1 MNHLLN
7 HTMFI
12 LMEATIQIHP
22 NSRPHH
28 CKWNPPHSL
37 NMPSPKIPKP
47 TIPKTSLKSLIL
59 PKTSLTTSFSCSHDF
74 HENFHSCRLNDEVP
88 ETLDFPFVVRHSGT
102 VSRYVW
108 DRREQKLVS
117 VNGINGFRFWDFFI
131 DYEDGVRKLGRF
143 CWSAVRNFFLPR
155 EVSEN
160 YLEYV
165 KWKFLHRVFSS
176 ALQVLATQAMFRAIG
191 FGYSRSLPSAAALN
205 WVLKDGLGRLS
216 RCIYTASLA
225 SAFDTNLKRV
235 RFTTSVL
242 FSLSIGVELL
252 TPIFPDNF
260 LLLATMANIAK
271 QISLACHLATGSA
284 VHRSFASSDNLGE
297 VSAKSQIQTVCFD
310 NIGLLLAAALNITF
324 KNNKRLLAA
333 LPFVAYPIFST
344 VDLFGIYQGLKHVHL
359 QTLTKDRLELIIKTW
374 IELGDVPSPAQVSK
388 MEGVGFFRNSGME
401 MLPIRIGCLNLK
413 RIIPRLSI
421 KTMRS
426 LSNDDFYFIYLESL
440 NHGFRLRDLGIVVCL
455 REGAATSDVI
465 MGLLQACYIRKGLHV
480 VDWENV
486 SEACDSSNSVIE
498 KWSTLMEE
506 SKKSSRNNLDL
517 LNENMLGAGWACRNV
532 LLSTQEQARYSFVTD

>member
-1 MNHLLN
+1 MNHLQN
-7 HTMFI
+7 HT
-12 LMEATIQIHP
+12 MEATIHAYP
-22 NSRPHH
+22 NSLPHY
-28 CKWNPPHSL
+28 CKWNPSHSL
-37 NMPSPKIPKP
+37 NMPSPKITKP
-47 TIPKTSLKSLIL
+47 TIPKTSFKSFIL
-59 PKTSLTTSFSCSHDF
+59 PKISSRTSFSCSHDF
-74 HENFHSCRLNDEVP
+74 HEKFHSCRLNDEVP
-88 ETLDFPFVVRHSGT
+88 ETFGFPFVVRHSGT

-108 DRREQKLVS
+108 DRRELKLVS
-117 VNGINGFRFWDFFI
+117 DNGINGFRFWDFFI
-131 DYEDGVRKLGRF
+131 DCEDGVRKLGGF

-216 RCIYTASLA
+216 RCIYTATLA
-225 SAFDTNLKRV
+225 SAFDTNL
-235 RFTTSVL
+235 
-242 FSLSIGVELL
+242 
-252 TPIFPDNF
+252 
-260 LLLATMANIAK
+260 K

-310 NIGLLLAAALNITF
+310 NIGLLLAATLNITF
-324 KNNKRLLAA
+324 KNNQRLLAA
-333 LPFVAYPIFST
+333 LPFVAYPIFSA

-374 IELGDVPSPAQVSK
+374 IELGYVPSPAQVSK
-388 MEGVGFFRNSGME
+388 MEGVGFFWNSGME
-401 MLPIRIGCLNLK
+401 MLPIRIGCLNVK
-413 RIIPRLSI
+413 RKIPRLSI
-421 KTMRS
+421 TTMRS
-426 LSNDDFYFIYLESL
+426 LSNDDFYFIYIESL
-440 NHGFRLRDLGIVVCL
+440 KHGFRLRDLGIVVCV

-465 MGLLQACYIRKGLHV
+465 MGLLQACYIRKGLNM

-486 SEACDSSNSVIE
+486 FEACDSLDSVME
-498 KWSTLMEE
+498 KWFTLMEE
-506 SKKSSRNNLDL
+506 SNKSSRNNLAL
-517 LNENMLGAGWACRNV
+517 LNENMSSAGWACRNV

>member
-1 MNHLLN
+1 MNHLQN

-12 LMEATIQIHP
+12 LMEATIYIYP
-22 NSRPHH
+22 NSRSHH

-59 PKTSLTTSFSCSHDF
+59 PKTCLRTSFSCSHDF
-74 HENFHSCRLNDEVP
+74 HENFHSCCLNDEVP

-131 DYEDGVRKLGRF
+131 DYEHGVRKLGRF

-191 FGYSRSLPSAAALN
+191 IGYSRSLPSAAALN
-205 WVLKDGLGRLS
+205 WALKDGLGRLS

-297 VSAKSQIQTVCFD
+297 VSAKFQIQTVCFD

-324 KNNKRLLAA
+324 KNNK
-333 LPFVAYPIFST
+333 
-344 VDLFGIYQGLKHVHL
+344 
-359 QTLTKDRLELIIKTW
+359 RLELIIKTW

-426 LSNDDFYFIYLESL
+426 LSNDDFYFIYVESL
-440 NHGFRLRDLGIVVCL
+440 NHGFRLRDLGIVVCV

-465 MGLLQACYIRKGLHV
+465 MGLLQACYIRKGLNV

-486 SEACDSSNSVIE
+486 FEACDSSDSVIE

-517 LNENMLGAGWACRNV
+517 LNENMSGAGWACRNV
-532 LLSTQEQARYSFVTD
+532 LLSTQEQARYSFVRD